1 MPITYQTRTSS
12 FITFC
17 HANQLNWV
25 DAASLDVC
33 VCEFFD
39 QMFLSGYGG
48 EEGSKYLAALAS
60 YPTSREWAPFRFH
73 VLPERLEVGPN
84 LPPDTNVCLC
94 PGCSYVQ

>member
-1 MPITYQTRTSS
+1 MAKRRALPRRPPAMAAARRAALAKTRTTRFAHRGPSSLTILEELSVTAPTRADYQTRTSS

-17 HANQLNWV
+17 LANQLNWV

-48 EEGSKYLAALAS
+48 EE
-60 YPTSREWAPFRFH
+60 
-73 VLPERLEVGPN
+73 
-84 LPPDTNVCLC
+84 
-94 PGCSYVQ
+94 

>member
-1 MPITYQTRTSS
+1 MTAPTRADYQTRTSS

-48 EEGSKYLAALAS
+48 EEGPKYLAALAF
-60 YPTSREWAPFRFH
+60 YLPDISRLGPFS
-73 VLPERLEVGPN
+73 LPRA
-84 LPPDTNVCLC
+84 TRAI
-94 PGCSYVQ
+94 